1 MFSFILLENK
11 LQDFLFRLAIASMT
25 TVIFDHGNHDSGD
38 GDQDQDD
45 VSRRNDDDK
54 DDSVNGDRVD
64 SDDNRGDDSDNDD
77 RVDGDDNC
85 GDDSEVIMMIA
96 LMVMVVRWLEG
107 VCPML
112 IILWLDPPLLL
123 YLCLLLL
130 SSLKPSCHH
139 HYSKHVIVI
148 STHTHTNVHI
158 LMCQ

>member
-1 MFSFILLENK
+1 MGKS
-11 LQDFLFRLAIASMT
+11 T
-25 TVIFDHGNHDSGD
+25 YGNLGAP
-38 GDQDQDD
+38 
-45 VSRRNDDDK
+45 
-54 DDSVNGDRVD
+54 RVD

-123 YLCLLLL
+123 YLCQPPAVIIKAFLSSSGSSLL
-130 SSLKPSCHH
+130 STCHRH
-139 HYSKHVIVI
+139 KY
-148 STHTHTNVHI
+148 THICTYRDVSMI
-158 LMCQ
+158 PF